1 MQTTTANTESS
12 MAGFLSSAST
22 AAASRGHHHH
32 TFAEEANE
40 PPPPTLSRL
49 PPDGHEFPPDYRD
62 PAASTISYQVQ
73 VQKQDWNFSF
83 YTLKKIH
90 ENLAASK
97 TFVLVVF
104 PRKLQTDQSAL
115 QFLFM
120 FWFLSTENLTGFL
133 HLYKSILKKSD
144 F

>member
-1 MQTTTANTESS
+1 

-62 PAASTISYQVQ
+62 PAASTIYQVP
-73 VQKQDWNFSF
+73 QK
-83 YTLKKIH
+83 TKIFKILISVIF
-90 ENLAASK
+90 ENLQK
-97 TFVLVVF
+97 
-104 PRKLQTDQSAL
+104 
-115 QFLFM
+115 
-120 FWFLSTENLTGFL
+120 
-133 HLYKSILKKSD
+133 
-144 F
+144 